1 MLSTWGRLPHEVPWA
16 AGVLIVACV
25 FTLSLDL
32 AYRRI
37 PNYVTYATA
46 GLGLALSIVNDTVGS
61 SVLGLVAG
69 VAILLP
75 AFVHGKMG
83 GGDVKFMGAVGAV
96 GGFPFVLEALA
107 YGFAVASVMAVWSA
121 WTGGKFRRLLRG
133 LGVEFGRL
141 VGHVFP
147 HEPAEVDLA
156 RIPLGVGLS
165 IGALIALLERQYG
178 LLGWVDPLYYLTHRV
193 TS

>member
-1 MLSTWGRLPHEVPWA
+1 MPHEVPWA
-16 AGVLIVACV
+16 ADVLIVACV
-25 FTLSLDL
+25 FTIALDL

-46 GLGLALSIVNDTVGS
+46 GLGLALSILYNALGS
-61 SVLGLVAG
+61 SVVGLVAG

-83 GGDVKFMGAVGAV
+83 GGDVKFMAAVGAV
-96 GGFPFVLEALA
+96 GGFPFVLEALV

-121 WTGGKFRRLLRG
+121 WTGRKFRRLLRG
-133 LGVEFGRL
+133 LGAEFGRC
-141 VGHVFP
+141 VGHVIP

-156 RIPLGVGLS
+156 RIPLGVGLG
-165 IGALIALLERQYG
+165 IGALMALLERQYG
-178 LLGWVDPLYYLTHRV
+178 LLGWVDPLYYLTDRV
-193 TS
+193 MS